1 MAGAAIRKIGDEHG
15 AAAASAGAAA
25 AGTATRTATSASA
38 AATADQ
44 RTGTADQRTRSAVSA
59 AGLGELPS
67 WFRLPH
73 SQLLVVTLS
82 GLTHLHR

>member
-25 AGTATRTATSASA
+25 AGTATRTATSASV

-44 RTGTADQRTRSAVSA
+44 MTGIADRRTPSATGA
-59 AGLGELPS
+59 ASLGEPRPDSDYPAL
-67 WFRLPH
+67 
-73 SQLLVVTLS
+73 TCLS
-82 GLTHLHR
+82 